1 MGLRSASAVSR
12 LGFVLLSPGEDRGS
26 LLASG
31 FLFVGATK
39 ENICGMWEREKER
52 EREEG
57 ILKKI
62 TKAFGKH
69 H

>member
-1 MGLRSASAVSR
+1 MKGPCGRRSRWQMDSLSASAVSR

-39 ENICGMWEREKER
+39 ENICGM
-52 EREEG
+52 
-57 ILKKI
+57 
-62 TKAFGKH
+62 
-69 H
+69 

>member
-1 MGLRSASAVSR
+1 MDSLSASAVSR

-39 ENICGMWEREKER
+39 ENICGM
-52 EREEG
+52 
-57 ILKKI
+57 
-62 TKAFGKH
+62 
-69 H
+69 